1 MIFINIF
8 HTIANHI
15 NKYMKVNVS
24 YLLAVRDMLI
34 GYLIWIISPQLQ
46 FENLI

>member
-8 HTIANHI
+8 HTIAKHI

-24 YLLAVRDMLI
+24 YVLAVHDILI
-34 GYLIWIISPQLQ
+34 GYLIWIIPTQLQ